1 MLPGCAI
8 LPIFEVLLL
17 SNFSIELKREFNTV
31 AIIQANLVMNSA
43 DDNCNIET
51 DPGQVR
57 VFSHGS
63 VCRPMDNTLVFDCGK
78 MRLVRSESETALAGT
93 LADTVVD
100 TILDVDEV
108 QVIVGGE
115 LYKVTETGLEL
126 VKVTSSQSC
135 NIISFIIFLTLLL

>member
-1 MLPGCAI
+1 
-8 LPIFEVLLL
+8 
-17 SNFSIELKREFNTV
+17 
-31 AIIQANLVMNSA
+31 
-43 DDNCNIET
+43 
-51 DPGQVR
+51 
-57 VFSHGS
+57 
-63 VCRPMDNTLVFDCGK
+63 MDNTLVFDCGK

-100 TILDVDEV
+100 TVLDVDEV